1 MFKVYILYSAKKDK
15 YYVGQT
21 EDLERRLVEHN
32 LRKNLGASD
41 WELKYYE
48 SFETRSDAMKREFE
62 IKSKKRRS
70 YLEGLIKNEIKGC
83 GD

>member
-1 MFKVYILYSAKKDK
+1 MFKVYILYSAKKDN

-62 IKSKKRRS
+62 
-70 YLEGLIKNEIKGC
+70 
-83 GD
+83 